1 MIITDQ
7 HEKIS
12 AETETFYLDTNH
24 DTVLFGELIKAIQE
38 LYMKKDMRIKQR
50 AWDKSIKNTKI

>member
-1 MIITDQ
+1 MKQSRLSNVLQHADLIITDQ

-24 DTVLFGELIKAIQE
+24 DTVLFV
-38 LYMKKDMRIKQR
+38 
-50 AWDKSIKNTKI
+50 S